1 MKANIVRQGWDEIRH
16 LFVDDGSLAAFAIVL
31 ILLVA
36 GAVKLIGMPPLWGG
50 AILVVGLA
58 AILVES
64 LQRAGTSGHKPARK
78 PVSKPVSKP
87 GKKH

>member
-1 MKANIVRQGWDEIRH
+1 MKANIVRQGWDQLRH
-16 LFVDDGSLAAFAIVL
+16 LFVDDGSLAAFVLVL

-36 GAVKLIGMPPLWGG
+36 GAIELLGMPPLWGG
-50 AILVVGLA
+50 GLLIAGLA

-64 LQRAGTSGHKPARK
+64 LQRAGTAGHKPAGK
-78 PVSKPVSKP
+78 PASKP